1 MHDYKTLM
9 QSFIDKL
16 FLAVQGSI
24 HAYLS
29 VTENLPEE
37 QREDAWKTF
46 NQAFEEHVV
55 AQLLEVMERNNC
67 GVAELCHA
75 ALKLMDVAA
84 VSVQKIEVDEK
95 TEKEDDKAIKAWFMP
110 ITH

>member
-1 MHDYKTLM
+1 MQDFKTLM

-16 FLAVQGSI
+16 FFTVQGSI

-29 VTENLPEE
+29 VTESLPEE

-55 AQLLEVMERNNC
+55 ARLLEVMEQNNC

-75 ALKLMDVAA
+75 TLKLMDIAA
-84 VSVQKIEVDEK
+84 ISVQKLETDEA
-95 TEKEDDKAIKAWFMP
+95 TEKEDNEAIKAWFMP
-110 ITH
+110 TTH